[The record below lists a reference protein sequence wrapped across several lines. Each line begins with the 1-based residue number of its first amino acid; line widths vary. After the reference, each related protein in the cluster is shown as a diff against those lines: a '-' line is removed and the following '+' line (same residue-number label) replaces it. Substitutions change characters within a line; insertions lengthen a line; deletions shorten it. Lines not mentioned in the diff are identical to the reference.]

1 MGRVEWMKEELKR
14 IRGVT
19 ELPKELL
26 EKMERCMPSGEPVTI
41 SIINF
46 MTTEE
51 MDREEERVRAELWEK
66 LENLVEEDSDGE
78 LMIYR
83 EEDLTKEEIDELPA
97 GALVRRL
104 DESLDMKYL
113 DMWAPIRPALKKP
126 EEPLT
131 KYGRMRLKFLEQW
144 RVKRALEWDRD
155 LLIHCLEIQRRAKET
170 KQRLME
176 QLQRNDPPPSRD
188 EDPMAWV
195 GHMNALELQAEEIV
209 TRTIVYA

>member
-1 MGRVEWMKEELKR
+1 MDRAEWMKEELKR

-83 EEDLTKEEIDELPA
+83 GVTEWKI
-97 GALVRRL
+97 RRPGRGGNL
-104 DESLDMKYL
+104 RSNVQ
-113 DMWAPIRPALKKP
+113 KK
-126 EEPLT
+126 
-131 KYGRMRLKFLEQW
+131 RFLSS
-144 RVKRALEWDRD
+144 
-155 LLIHCLEIQRRAKET
+155 RRTA
-170 KQRLME
+170 
-176 QLQRNDPPPSRD
+176 
-188 EDPMAWV
+188 
-195 GHMNALELQAEEIV
+195 
-209 TRTIVYA
+209 